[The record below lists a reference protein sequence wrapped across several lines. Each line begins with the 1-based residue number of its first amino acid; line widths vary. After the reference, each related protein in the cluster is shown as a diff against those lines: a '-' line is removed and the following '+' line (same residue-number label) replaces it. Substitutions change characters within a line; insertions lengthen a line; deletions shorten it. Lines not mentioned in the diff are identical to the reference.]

1 MIFLSVFASCTVEI
15 LKCQCTCV
23 SKSRGLRTDHKRVKN
38 PETQY
43 WFVTQT
49 MYACMNTSSSGL
61 SCCIFNMPMECSLDI
76 DINICPHI
84 RVHECFRS
92 KKKIYDMPNWK
103 NLSVCDMY
111 GSRST
116 VKLPP
121 EEFTVIMLLPYIV
134 MYGHSSPY
142 CYVVVLAINA
152 CALENMFQKK
162 PFRTT
167 DP

>member
-1 MIFLSVFASCTVEI
+1 
-15 LKCQCTCV
+15 
-23 SKSRGLRTDHKRVKN
+23 
-38 PETQY
+38 
-43 WFVTQT
+43 
-49 MYACMNTSSSGL
+49 MYACMNTSSSEF
-61 SCCIFNMPMECSLDI
+61 SCCIFNIPMKCSLDI

-152 CALENMFQKK
+152 CALREYVSEKALQNDRSLNVFFCVVSVVCYFIKMDVSMCFHKK
-162 PFRTT
+162 NNIIICR
-167 DP
+167 DL